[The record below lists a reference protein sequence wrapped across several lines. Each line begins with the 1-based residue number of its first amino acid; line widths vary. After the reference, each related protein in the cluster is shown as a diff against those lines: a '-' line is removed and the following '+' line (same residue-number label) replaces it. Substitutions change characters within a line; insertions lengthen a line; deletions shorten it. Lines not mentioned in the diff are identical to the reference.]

1 MSVSD
6 VTNCA
11 EKLLDGGWATSFAF
25 RSRVGGRTARVAG
38 AVCARGMV
46 ARVQRYTDRLV
57 LMDCRDTLLS
67 RVTSVREISYDP
79 VIHIC
84 SRNGG
89 GETGPGAFK
98 ETG

>member
-6 VTNCA
+6 ATNCA
-11 EKLLDGGWATSFAF
+11 EKLLDGGWVTSLALWF
-25 RSRVGGRTARVAG
+25 RVGDRTARVAG
-38 AVCARGMV
+38 AVWERGMV
-46 ARVQRYTDRLV
+46 TRVQRYTDRLM
-57 LMDCRDTLLS
+57 LMDYRDTLLS
-67 RVTSVREISYDP
+67 RVTSVREISYHP